1 MRIVLIAA
9 GAVLTAGSLGAMFY
23 ITFAV
28 EQLEARPHD
37 LSREI
42 AGEKE
47 TNRVLKQENGYLNMQ
62 ERGGTLPAGSRY
74 LPPVMTLNVPTFR
87 LLRHNLI
94 QPRNVE
100 GELNL
105 GAYVVR
111 PFATERPLAV
121 TWPVEKAQVT

>member
-42 AGEKE
+42 VGEKE
-47 TNRVLKQENGYLNMQ
+47 MNRVLKKEKGYLNMQ

-111 PFATERPLAV
+111 PVATERPLAA